1 MLRKL
6 HINPSRFGVNPRGDV
21 GAYLCC
27 VSSRTSAAS
36 YVIFLFW
43 GGISV
48 SVKYTY
54 DTCISI
60 IRIQMKY
67 QDRSQNW
74 DFSYPYRMLV
84 RIQDFRENPDEIR
97 IVGQSASIK
106 PALVSQISR
115 LWIPYDPEFF
125 LAFFSQ
131 LQMLHLK
138 LWWSYFI

>member
-1 MLRKL
+1 ML
-6 HINPSRFGVNPRGDV
+6 
-21 GAYLCC
+21 Y
-27 VSSRTSAAS
+27 
-36 YVIFLFW
+36 FLFFW
-43 GGISV
+43 ISV

-54 DTCISI
+54 ETCISI

-74 DFSYPYRMLV
+74 DFSYPYRILV

-115 LWIPYDPEFF
+115 L
-125 LAFFSQ
+125 
-131 LQMLHLK
+131 
-138 LWWSYFI
+138 